1 MPELPEVETVLRAI
15 RKSGIIGSPIS
26 RVEIK
31 KNYHVKEITPEEFAN
46 KLLGENIRSI
56 ERKGK
61 QLVFV
66 LDK

>member
-15 RKSGIIGSPIS
+15 QKSEIIGSPIS
-26 RVEIK
+26 RIEINK
-31 KNYHVKEITPEEFAN
+31 SYHIKEITQQEFIN
-46 KLLGENIRSI
+46 KLLGETIHKI

-61 QLVFV
+61 QLIFI